1 MIKLR
6 ARGGEIGLPR
16 PGDLY
21 EFGGLGYICVERVI
35 DGDVEYYFTND
46 DEGEEAASCATPLE
60 DFMREYGGGKVPPR
74 MK

>member
-6 ARGGEIGLPR
+6 ARGGEIELPR

-21 EFGGLGYICVERVI
+21 EFGGLGYICVERIV
-35 DGDVEYYFTND
+35 DDYVEYYFTND
-46 DEGEEAASCATPLE
+46 DEEEEAASCALPLE
-60 DFMREYGGGKVPPR
+60 DFMRQYGGGKVPSR